1 MSETRQLE
9 NAYVIDVG
17 YRKEQPIALVKMN
30 NEYVIGFGYEIKD
43 NKIDWQYGYY
53 YLTDFEKAKTDF
65 KRVLAGENLADTFSE
80 KEENKIME
88 DYQFYSVEEVM
99 KILKDKEKLLYV
111 DDGCD
116 EVVIKFEDLPDVIVD
131 INTKSGMTDLKIYD
145 YQNPSMTPLATT
157 MGIFLDKC
165 NPDLREKIIDRF
177 VKLQQGEIEV
187 KDYKMI
193 DEYILEEARDK
204 LEQEKKTKAK
214 RNKEARYMEV
224 KINKDIREFSESIF
238 FGLSLRQFI
247 FSVIAC
253 IVAVVLYFVLKPY
266 LGLETLSWVCILGAA
281 PFAVLGFVKY
291 NGMTA
296 EKFIV
301 AVIKSEF
308 LTPKKLTF
316 KATNIYAQNFK
327 PTIDKK
333 LKQSLLKPQK
343 KKKEKKDKKKKK
355 EVKNNEN
362 S

>member
-1 MSETRQLE
+1 
-9 NAYVIDVG
+9 
-17 YRKEQPIALVKMN
+17 
-30 NEYVIGFGYEIKD
+30 
-43 NKIDWQYGYY
+43 
-53 YLTDFEKAKTDF
+53 
-65 KRVLAGENLADTFSE
+65 
-80 KEENKIME
+80 
-88 DYQFYSVEEVM
+88 
-99 KILKDKEKLLYV
+99 
-111 DDGCD
+111 
-116 EVVIKFEDLPDVIVD
+116 
-131 INTKSGMTDLKIYD
+131 
-145 YQNPSMTPLATT
+145 
-157 MGIFLDKC
+157 
-165 NPDLREKIIDRF
+165 
-177 VKLQQGEIEV
+177 
-187 KDYKMI
+187 
-193 DEYILEEARDK
+193 
-204 LEQEKKTKAK
+204 
-214 RNKEARYMEV
+214 MEV

-253 IVAVVLYFVLKPY
+253 IVAVVLYFALKPY
-266 LGLETLSWVCILGAA
+266 LGLETLSWICILGAA

-316 KATNIYAQNFK
+316 KATNIYAKNFK